1 MYRPTTL
8 TTLSVLFLSALA
20 TPMPFGDSLD
30 KRDTYTGTGRPYYPQ
45 AGKVACGT
53 NVDFSHPI
61 VAISHDAF
69 EFSNYCNRG
78 IIVTNT
84 ANGNAAYA
92 RIGDECQ
99 QHECAYYDLDLFL
112 TKFLIDVEDLPE
124 KLFAQLGGTD
134 ADMEIN
140 WYPVAW

>member
-45 AGKVACGT
+45 AGKGACGT
-53 NVDFSHPI
+53 NVDFSYPI
-61 VAISHDAF
+61 VAVPNWAYDSG
-69 EFSNYCNRG
+69 STCNRG
-78 IIVTNT
+78 IIVTNI
-84 ANGNAAYA
+84 ANENAAYA

-99 QHECAYYDLDLFL
+99 QHECGNLDLDLS
-112 TKFLIDVEDLPE
+112 E
-124 KLFAQLGGTD
+124 KLFAQLDGTG
-134 ADMEIN
+134 ADMKIK
-140 WYPVAW
+140 WYFVDW